1 MQLDSALGSCT
12 GISGM
17 LQNGSVCFS
26 FEKIAGCFATL
37 SSFAKCLLGLTIS
50 QFLLDIA
57 NILNGSWLGR
67 KEVLEGETHIF
78 LPSVFGGYILLR

>member
-1 MQLDSALGSCT
+1 
-12 GISGM
+12 M

-78 LPSVFGGYILLR
+78 LPSVFGGYILFR

>member
-67 KEVLEGETHIF
+67 QEVLEGETHIF